1 MSASILLK
9 IISEAT
15 DNLFDVDY
23 LRPYANQLANAADK
37 FKKAKG
43 LADDPDV
50 DVDYK
55 YYEAL
60 EEITELEAKVFLRE
74 KIDKSLEE
82 LREIPEFKN
91 YQEGD
96 WETFSRARGY
106 NEDEIYDFET
116 LKNIYETFQIEEG
129 GFSAEVQSILNKLR
143 NEYNKYKIDVPEE
156 KILDKDLLPAVD
168 FFANKIYSESPVL
181 TTSSSKNILSKQ
193 GAEILARNYIVKI
206 LDEEKEIADSLL
218 SRLFSKV
225 PEKQTVLDEP
235 SVDASVRAA
244 NLEEGIRSSVVKK
257 PVFRSYY
264 GFQDLDYD
272 PSFVFPRE
280 MGAHTGTRG
289 QAHSIIQADIGN
301 ISVNQIPAKAQE
313 IEPQKM
319 LADLIEGRK
328 KAQQRKEDKPNYAI
342 TKGYVNIRNPLK
354 LTREPMSWKASELMT
369 MSGEFINA
377 IESQSKILPNDFN
390 QELERLTQKAFEI
403 ETKFQKAPELV
414 SLNYNL
420 FKNEVLDA
428 NLTKDVQKFLNKAG
442 FDSIEYVNEVENS
455 LTGEGPLSYILF
467 SPYQFKSAYSKAFD
481 FEDPRTAYALGGL
494 AKGAF
499 KLLAPAV
506 NGLYSPAE
514 KAALNLQQKS
524 GTGQSFINAIKKGE
538 GVKEEELQATGFIKA
553 FKDKKKVD
561 LEEVQ
566 DFLSSNRYD
575 LETERSDNAFIE
587 YSMLEDTPD
596 SMDIEGK
603 TYANIFKIPEGKKGS
618 KYRPAHFG
626 EGTLAHTRVTP
637 LPEKG
642 TNKQVYVIEEVQSDL
657 HQAGRNVG
665 YYNKEANKKYEK
677 LIEELGPEIFYA
689 RQDIK
694 EHKETTDYLNLFFN
708 AENGEELEEALDAFD
723 RYSDVV
729 KTHINYLNK
738 ELTSS
743 EYFPAISDFFDNI
756 DEFFSGGEVVELVI
770 EELDRVYGDTIDKL
784 ERTFIIDSMTDLFF
798 STNRKKQLESFEEL
812 IEVTD
817 EEELV
822 PAISNYLDKYTSS
835 LDKKEIALKRIIKEK
850 SGEDYE
856 SISKLENQVF
866 YGVPNVPYKKDWYK
880 LALRKSLID
889 AADQDFDKVGLTTA
903 KIQAERYGYE
913 GDQAKGFV
921 KYYDEIYPKF
931 LKEFGKKY
939 GADVE
944 LTEVESPSGRTHE
957 IWAMELTPE
966 MKKDIK
972 KGLPKF
978 AEGGYVIKRGDT
990 LSQIALENNTTVE
1003 EIARLNNIEDIN
1015 LIRAGDKLK
1024 LTEPVKE
1031 KQSEPEVAKVNRPKK
1046 SRGIIPTNLKQFV
1059 KDLFGSDDLLTE
1071 EDITPEE
1078 KEALVAAVKK
1088 AKEQNKNILEY
1099 NDYQTQKTGEDQYRD
1114 VSTAVD
1120 NRSFF
1125 SRVAD
1130 PSYSMKTTIGQA
1142 QIKEDEE
1149 GNTIVLDRY
1158 NFNDAKTEFDLVDFL
1173 KGVRSA
1179 GGSVYGQAR
1188 NIGRWFGSSS
1198 EEGSPV
1204 AINLGKIDTD
1214 AAFARNS

>member
-23 LRPYANQLANAADK
+23 LRPYANQLADAADK

-74 KIDKSLEE
+74 KINKSLEE

-116 LKNIYETFQIEEG
+116 LKNIYETFQIDEG

-181 TTSSSKNILSKQ
+181 TTNSSKNILSKQ
-193 GAEILARNYIVKI
+193 GAETLARNYIVKI
-206 LDEEKEIADSLL
+206 LDEEKEIADSLI
-218 SRLFSKV
+218 SRLFSKT

-235 SVDASVRAA
+235 AVDAAVRAS
-244 NLEEGIRSSVVKK
+244 NLEEGIRSSVVKN
-257 PVFRSYY
+257 PVFRAYY

-289 QAHSIIQADIGN
+289 QAHSIILADMGG
-301 ISVNQIPAKAQE
+301 ISVDQIPDKAQE
-313 IEPQKM
+313 IEPPKM
-319 LADLIEGRK
+319 LQNLLQGWKQSQEW
-328 KAQQRKEDKPNYAI
+328 KEVKPNYAI

-354 LTREPMSWKASELMT
+354 LSREPMSWKASELMT
-369 MSGEFINA
+369 MTSEFIDA

-390 QELERLTQKAFEI
+390 QELESLTQKAFEI

-414 SLNYNL
+414 SLKYNT

-481 FEDPRTAYALGGL
+481 FEDPRTAYSLGGL

-499 KLLAPAV
+499 KLFAPAV
-506 NGLYSPAE
+506 DGLYSPAE

-553 FKDKKKVD
+553 FKDKKKVN

-596 SMDIEGK
+596 SLDIEGK

-618 KYRPAHFG
+618 KYQTSHFG
-626 EGTLAHTRVTP
+626 EGALAHTRVTL
-637 LPEKG
+637 LPEKE

-657 HQAGRNVG
+657 HQTGRNVG
-665 YYNKEANKKYEK
+665 YYNKEASKKYEK
-677 LIEELGPEIFYA
+677 LIEELGPEVFYA
-689 RQDIK
+689 RQDIR
-694 EHKETTDYLNLFFN
+694 EGKETIDYLKPFSNI
-708 AENGEELEEALDAFD
+708 ENEDDLEEALDAFEM
-723 RYSDVV
+723 YSDAV
-729 KTHINYLNK
+729 KSHINYLNT

-743 EYFPAISDFFDNI
+743 EYFPAISDVFDDI
-756 DEFFSGGEVVELVI
+756 DGFFSGGEVVEIVT
-770 EELDRVYGDTIDKL
+770 EELDRIYGDTIDNL
-784 ERTFIIDSMTDLFF
+784 ERDFIIDSMADLFF
-798 STNRKKQLESFEEL
+798 STHRNKQLKNFEEL
-812 IEVTD
+812 IETTD
-817 EEELV
+817 EEKMFPV
-822 PAISNYLDKYTSS
+822 ISSYLDNYINS

-850 SGEDYE
+850 SGEEYE
-856 SISKLENQVF
+856 NISKLENQVL

-889 AADQDFDKVGLTTA
+889 AANQDVDKVGLTTS
-903 KIQAERYGYE
+903 KIQAERYDYE
-913 GDQAKGFV
+913 GDSAKGFV

-939 GADVE
+939 GVDVE
-944 LTEVESPSGRTHE
+944 LTEVKSPSGRTHE
-957 IWAMELTPE
+957 IWTMELTPE

-972 KGLPKF
+972 TGLPKF
-978 AEGGYVIKRGDT
+978 AEGGHVIKR
-990 LSQIALENNTTVE
+990 EK
-1003 EIARLNNIEDIN
+1003 IN
-1015 LIRAGDKLK
+1015 
-1024 LTEPVKE
+1024 
-1031 KQSEPEVAKVNRPKK
+1031 
-1046 SRGIIPTNLKQFV
+1046 
-1059 KDLFGSDDLLTE
+1059 
-1071 EDITPEE
+1071 
-1078 KEALVAAVKK
+1078 
-1088 AKEQNKNILEY
+1088 
-1099 NDYQTQKTGEDQYRD
+1099 
-1114 VSTAVD
+1114 
-1120 NRSFF
+1120 
-1125 SRVAD
+1125 
-1130 PSYSMKTTIGQA
+1130 
-1142 QIKEDEE
+1142 
-1149 GNTIVLDRY
+1149 
-1158 NFNDAKTEFDLVDFL
+1158 
-1173 KGVRSA
+1173 
-1179 GGSVYGQAR
+1179 
-1188 NIGRWFGSSS
+1188 
-1198 EEGSPV
+1198 
-1204 AINLGKIDTD
+1204 

>member
-15 DNLFDVDY
+15 DNLFDIDY
-23 LRPYANQLANAADK
+23 LRPYANQLADASDK

-43 LADDPDV
+43 LSDDPDV

-181 TTSSSKNILSKQ
+181 TTNSSKNILSKQ

-235 SVDASVRAA
+235 SVDAAVRAA

-390 QELERLTQKAFEI
+390 QELESLTQKAFEI

-455 LTGEGPLSYILF
+455 LIGEGPLSYILF

-506 NGLYSPAE
+506 DGLYSPAE

-524 GTGQSFINAIKKGE
+524 GSGQSFINAIKKGE
-538 GVKEEELQATGFIKA
+538 GVKEEELQATGFIDA

-587 YSMLEDTPD
+587 YSMLSDSSD
-596 SMDIEGK
+596 SMDIDGK
-603 TYANIFKIPEGKKGS
+603 TYANIFKIPEGEEGS
-618 KYRPAHFG
+618 YYRPAHFS
-626 EGTLAHTRVTP
+626 EGTLAHTRVTL
-637 LPEKG
+637 LPESG
-642 TNKQVYVIEEVQSDL
+642 TNKQIYVIEEVQSDL
-657 HQAGRNVG
+657 HQDGRNYG
-665 YYNKEANKKYEK
+665 YYSKEAAEKYDN
-677 LIEELGPEIFYA
+677 LVEELGPEAHYA
-689 RQDIK
+689 MDDVKKRK
-694 EHKETTDYLNLFFN
+694 
-708 AENGEELEEALDAFD
+708 EALDYMEPFLTIKNEDELEDALDEFEM
-723 RYSDVV
+723 YFQGV
-729 KTHINYLNK
+729 KDHINYLNTEIK
-738 ELTSS
+738 ES

-756 DEFFSGGEVVELVI
+756 GGTFTPVEIGTAVTEKLN
-770 EELDRVYGDTIDKL
+770 RVYGDTIDKL
-784 ERTFIIDSMTDLFF
+784 ERDFIVDSMTDLFF
-798 STNRKKQLESFEEL
+798 TKGRNKKLERFKNIVEYA
-812 IEVTD
+812 D
-817 EEELV
+817 EEEMR
-822 PAISNYLDKYTSS
+822 PFIEAYINRHKDFTDKIQKAVSR
-835 LDKKEIALKRIIKEK
+835 RIEELAG
-850 SGEDYE
+850 SDYE
-856 SISKLENQVF
+856 KISKLEKQAL

-889 AADQDFDKVGLTTA
+889 AANQDFDKVGLTTA
-903 KIQAERYGYE
+903 KIQAERYGLEYDLAE
-913 GDQAKGFV
+913 GFV

-931 LKEFGKKY
+931 LKDFGKKY

-944 LTEVESPSGRTHE
+944 LTEVKSPSGKTYE

-990 LSQIALENNTTVE
+990 LLQIASKNNTTVE
-1003 EIARLNNIEDIN
+1003 ELARLNNIEDIN
-1015 LIRAGDKLK
+1015 FIRAGDKLK
-1024 LTEPVKE
+1024 LTESVKE
-1031 KQSEPEVAKVNRPKK
+1031 KQSEPEVTKVNSPKK
-1046 SRGIIPTNLKQFV
+1046 SRGTIPTNLKQFV

-1099 NDYQTQKTGEDQYRD
+1099 NDYQTQKTGEDQYKD

-1198 EEGSPV
+1198 EEGSSV

-1214 AAFARNS
+1214 AAFTRNS